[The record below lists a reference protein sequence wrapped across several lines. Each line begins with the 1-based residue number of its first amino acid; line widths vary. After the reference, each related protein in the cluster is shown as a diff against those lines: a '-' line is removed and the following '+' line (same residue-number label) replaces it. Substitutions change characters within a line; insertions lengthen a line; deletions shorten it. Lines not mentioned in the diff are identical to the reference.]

1 MAFDKDAFM
10 AAFFEQAAYGIAEKR
25 EEAKKYKEKE
35 EQAYERNIQL
45 IQQRDVRAKQAAAL
59 GKQALELLPEGADA
73 QTMVRNAM
81 ASGMTGVADLVTAL
95 KQAAQDARLRPGQR
109 LSMFDVEAA
118 VSMPRIASVDPSLV
132 DMSLEEFARRTYGAQ
147 GTAAP
152 VKEEGSM
159 VGRLFGIGA
168 KEQAKRELRETPA
181 FSGMS
186 VADVNAAARQAEF
199 NQLIP
204 NAVMTIMDTD
214 VFRRNDAVKFSREVQ
229 DVYDDAKTS
238 KAAEDFAERALRRA
252 YDKADKAVPK
262 VELSAEQITK
272 IETEALEVYAKA
284 AAEKVIRSYA
294 HNYPYAEFGFF
305 TNDFAQKTI
314 EDLMGMEFANS
325 LREDYDMPAMTLTPD
340 EESEPELPPLP
351 TETPPPTDEP
361 TLPPTDEP
369 TLPPTDEPTE
379 TPTIEPVEP
388 RPGGS
393 RGNSKKQRDWDK
405 KHKGKYDPITG
416 EAIIV
421 EPRPAE
427 GGPVSGRGRNKKTA
441 AQQWDVKY
449 GDTHNPDGTPKT
461 VEE

>member
-10 AAFFEQAAYGIAEKR
+10 AGFFEQAAYGIAEKR

-152 VKEEGSM
+152 VKEEGSI

-204 NAVMTIMDTD
+204 NSVMTIMDTD
-214 VFRRNDAVKFSREVQ
+214 VFRKNDAVKFSKEVR
-229 DVYDDAKTS
+229 DAYDDAKTS
-238 KAAEDFAERALRRA
+238 RAAEDFVDRAKRRALDRA
-252 YDKADKAVPK
+252 RTDGVT
-262 VELSAEQITK
+262 LSAEQVDAV
-272 IETEALEVYAKA
+272 EAEALEVYAKA
-284 AAEKVIRSYA
+284 AAEKVINVYA
-294 HNYPYAEFGFF
+294 YQYPDASGGFF

-314 EDLMGMEFANS
+314 EDLMGMDFANS

-340 EESEPELPPLP
+340 EEPETELPPLP
-351 TETPPPTDEP
+351 TETP
-361 TLPPTDEP
+361 PPTDEP

-393 RGNSKKQRDWDK
+393 RGNSKNQRAWDK

-441 AQQWDVKY
+441 AQQWDAKY

>member
-132 DMSLEEFARRTYGAQ
+132 DMSLEEFARKTYGAQ

-214 VFRRNDAVKFSREVQ
+214 VFRKNDAVKFSKEVR
-229 DVYDDAKTS
+229 DAYDDAKTS
-238 KAAEDFAERALRRA
+238 RAAEDFVDRAKRRAL
-252 YDKADKAVPK
+252 DKARTDGVT
-262 VELSAEQITK
+262 LSAEQVDA
-272 IETEALEVYAKA
+272 IEAQALEVYAKA
-284 AAEKVIRSYA
+284 AAEKVINVYA
-294 HNYPYAEFGFF
+294 YQYPDASGGFF

-340 EESEPELPPLP
+340 EEPEPELPPLP
-351 TETPPPTDEP
+351 TETP
-361 TLPPTDEP
+361 PPTDEP

-393 RGNSKKQRDWDK
+393 RGNSRKQREWDK

-427 GGPVSGRGRNKKTA
+427 GGPATGSRRNKKTA
-441 AQQWDVKY
+441 AQQWDAEY